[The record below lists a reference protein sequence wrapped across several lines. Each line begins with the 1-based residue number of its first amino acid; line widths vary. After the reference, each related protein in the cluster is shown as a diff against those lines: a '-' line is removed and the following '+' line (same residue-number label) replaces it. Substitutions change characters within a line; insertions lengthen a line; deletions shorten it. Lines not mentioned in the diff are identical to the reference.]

1 MPESEIGV
9 TKMTEGFDSG
19 MLAGV
24 LANKGVDP
32 GIIALLNDK
41 DNNWNDNGM
50 LMLLFLVLLL
60 GGRGWNTG
68 YQPGDGLGVAG
79 VDRTVVNEAN
89 YSRLLDAVG
98 TNGTRQ
104 EVAIQN
110 LANAL
115 NCDVNAV
122 QTALAGIDKQL
133 AVNQGSIINAIQ
145 SCCCNIRTEVA
156 QSQNALQSQIA
167 KCCCDTN
174 LNVERTGNRIVDV
187 LKDQNFQ
194 RASQFSAQTQLIQQ
208 AFCQQNEMLLAQ
220 FNDIRLREDARE
232 IQALRDKVSEQRD
245 NANTQ
250 AILTAIE
257 NKTTTTAS

>member
-1 MPESEIGV
+1 MSES
-9 TKMTEGFDSG
+9 FDSG
-19 MLAGV
+19 MLAGI

-32 GIIALLNDK
+32 GIVAMLNDK
-41 DNNWNDNGM
+41 NNNWNDNGM

-60 GGRGWNTG
+60 GGRGFGTG
-68 YQPGDGLGVAG
+68 YQAGDGLGVAG

-104 EVAIQN
+104 EMAIQN

-115 NCDVNAV
+115 NCDANAV
-122 QTALAGIDKQL
+122 QSALAGIDKQL

-156 QSQNALQSQIA
+156 GAQNAIQSQMA

-187 LKDQNFQ
+187 LKDQNYQ
-194 RASQFSAQTQLIQQ
+194 RAAQFSAQTQLINDQ
-208 AFCQQNEMLLAQ
+208 FCRQTELMLAQ

-232 IQALRDKVSEQRD
+232 IQALRDKVAEQRD
-245 NANTQ
+245 IANTQ

-257 NKTTTTAS
+257 NKSTTTTTSS